1 MSLLVYVDDVLITSP
16 NESII
21 TEVKAYLH
29 KAFII
34 KDLGDASY
42 FLGIE
47 LLKTEK
53 ELYINQRKYVKYIL
67 SKVG

>member
-53 ELYINQRKYVKYIL
+53 GRI
-67 SKVG
+67 